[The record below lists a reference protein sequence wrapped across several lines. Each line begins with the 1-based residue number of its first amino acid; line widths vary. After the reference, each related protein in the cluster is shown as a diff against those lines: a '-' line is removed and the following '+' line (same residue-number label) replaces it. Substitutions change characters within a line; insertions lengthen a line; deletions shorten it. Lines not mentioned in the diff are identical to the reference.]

1 MTIAKTDSQRFFIIA
16 VILAFVLV
24 CFYVFQVVKLTEAGY
39 MRGERESLIKDLKK
53 ETAELKLAVSKDRNL
68 VNIEEKVVAEGFQ
81 KVSKFDYIVV
91 SEASALAAK

>member
-16 VILAFVLV
+16 TILAFVLV

-39 MRGERESLIKDLKK
+39 IRGERESLIKDLKK

-68 VNIEEKVVAEGFQ
+68 VNIEEKVVAEGYE
-81 KVSKFDYIVV
+81 KVNKFDYIIVPEN
-91 SEASALAAK
+91 SLAAK